1 MFQSVMIPCE
11 IGFLKDDSMFV
22 GIIIDGEFSP
32 ANPALI
38 KPEPL
43 SRTIAC
49 SSPIDKN
56 YWSKILRDPIITV
69 SFCQV

>member
-1 MFQSVMIPCE
+1 VIIPCE

-22 GIIIDGEFSP
+22 GKIIDGDFSP

-38 KPEPL
+38 KPDPL

-49 SSPIDKN
+49 SSPICLDKN
-56 YWSKILRDPIITV
+56 YWSKILREPIIAV